1 MPSDRSDGILK
12 EYNGFIS
19 GGYFIGCVD
28 NDSVNGPS
36 SIAWPTYDSPYHLVH
51 PINSHR
57 DVNRPIWR
65 RCMDDE
71 YTRDDLGVK
80 FTLNNRRLDN
90 THAVALISN
99 FPLSEWNEHCT
110 EFYTRNINIFESEER
125 NRE

>member
-1 MPSDRSDGILK
+1 MGDILLVVSITIQSTDRVASHGRLTIR
-12 EYNGFIS
+12 
-19 GGYFIGCVD
+19 
-28 NDSVNGPS
+28 
-36 SIAWPTYDSPYHLVH
+36 

-90 THAVALISN
+90 THALISN